1 MDFKNF
7 LEEKNHLV
15 LEKKIQITKRFQ
27 DGIFWK
33 IKGITEKEFRENYQK
48 EEDFWCQLCVA
59 SVIYPNLEDV
69 ALWEEYGV
77 SDANMLLK
85 NMLYPMEYQYL
96 IQEVKEI
103 NGFQKR
109 KKDWKEEAKK
119 PFGRV

>member
-15 LEKKIQITKRFQ
+15 LEKKIQISERFQ
-27 DGIFWK
+27 DGAFWS
-33 IKGITEKEFRENYQK
+33 IKGITEKEFREHYQK
-48 EEDFWCQLCVA
+48 DGDFWCQLCVA

-69 ALWEEYGV
+69 VLWENYGV
-77 SDANMLLK
+77 SDANRLLK

-109 KKDWKEEAKK
+109 KQDWKEESKK
-119 PFGRV
+119 RYGRV